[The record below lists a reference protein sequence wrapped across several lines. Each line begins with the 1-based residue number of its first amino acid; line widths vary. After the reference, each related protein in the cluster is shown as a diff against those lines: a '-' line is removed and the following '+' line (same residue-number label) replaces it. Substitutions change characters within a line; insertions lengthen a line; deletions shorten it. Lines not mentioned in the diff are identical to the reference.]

1 MLTVTGQDC
10 ERSENGPGSQV
21 VWIQVLVL
29 PLPSCMTSG
38 KVLDFSGLSFLIFKL
53 GAMVLYLL
61 SWLLS

>member
-1 MLTVTGQDC
+1 MLTVSGQDC
-10 ERSENGPGSQV
+10 GRSENGPGGQV

-38 KVLDFSGLSFLIFKL
+38 KVLYFSGLSFLTFKL
-53 GAMVLYLL
+53 GTVVLYLL